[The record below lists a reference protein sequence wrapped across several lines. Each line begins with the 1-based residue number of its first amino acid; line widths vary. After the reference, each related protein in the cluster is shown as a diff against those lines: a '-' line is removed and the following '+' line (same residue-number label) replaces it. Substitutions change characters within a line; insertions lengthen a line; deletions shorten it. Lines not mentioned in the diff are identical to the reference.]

1 MPLVQRSEAT
11 RWQESRAE
19 AAAPSG
25 GMSEI
30 GSVVSASPRPAPIRI
45 TAQSCPIRG
54 PTSTSSRTP
63 LSRGAITRS
72 NSPAPSLPRAG
83 ISVEG
88 RPIGDRVQEQPLG
101 VAPEQAEGHR
111 AFDQDHVAV
120 AVRLV
125 HGEGRAPKA
134 PLGLGPAPARE
145 LERPTL
151 LSVGNP
157 AASSRHTRVPP
168 RATQL
173 LSPAMPPSPI
183 AAARPA
189 ALPSGITTTL

>member
-19 AAAPSG
+19 AAAPSA

-30 GSVVSASPRPAPIRI
+30 GSVVSASTRPAPIRI

-145 LERPTL
+145 LERL
-151 LSVGNP
+151 AIEHHGVGAVLGP
-157 AASSRHTRVPP
+157 FEEQPP
-168 RATQL
+168 L
-173 LSPAMPPSPI
+173 
-183 AAARPA
+183 
-189 ALPSGITTTL
+189 